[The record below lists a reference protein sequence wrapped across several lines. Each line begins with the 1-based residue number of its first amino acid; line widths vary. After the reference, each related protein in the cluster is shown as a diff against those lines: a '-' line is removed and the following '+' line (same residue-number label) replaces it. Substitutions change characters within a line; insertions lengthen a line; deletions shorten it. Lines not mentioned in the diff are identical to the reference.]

1 MTKMAKGR
9 SLELLLLVI
18 SLMSMATSVSLMAQN
33 GEHRNIKKER
43 RPQYPEVA
51 RKMNIRGTVK
61 IEVTISPEGK
71 VKSLRVVG
79 GHPLLAEAALQAAT
93 QWEFESGPKA
103 TSQVIEFSFDNVEK

>member
-1 MTKMAKGR
+1 MTKMAKR

-18 SLMSMATSVSLMAQN
+18 SIMSMASSVSLMAQN
-33 GEHRNIKKER
+33 GEHRIVKKER
-43 RPQYPEVA
+43 RPQYPDVA

-71 VKSLRVVG
+71 VKGSRVVG
-79 GHPLLAEAALQAAT
+79 GHPMLAEAALQAAA

-103 TSQVIEFSFDNVEK
+103 TSQVIEFRFDSVDK